1 MTEPKKIPARAVA
14 LLSGGLDSTLAARL
28 ILEKGIKVVG
38 LNFISPFCLCDR
50 KKGCRGIATE
60 VGRQL
65 GIPVVTKS
73 LSADYLSILR
83 SPRHGYGKNL
93 NPCIDCRILMLRKAR
108 EFMKQV
114 QASFVITGEVLG
126 QRPMSQHR
134 RAMKLIER
142 EAGLEGLVVR
152 PLSGRLLPPTEP
164 EKWGLIKREWLLDI
178 TGRSRKQ
185 QLELVQEKQIRLYA
199 CPAGGCL
206 LSQPSFAP
214 RVLDLLAHCESPTPL
229 DLHLLKYGRHFRLS
243 PKNKLIVGRSQ
254 AENSALSRLASRGDA
269 ILNSIDV
276 PGPISV
282 LKGSLTSKIVNIAA
296 RIHARYADHADMSP
310 MRVAISKKGEDSF
323 NIVESVSPADE
334 EVVRTCLIG
343 W

>member
-28 ILEKGIKVVG
+28 ILERGIEVVG

-50 KKGCRGIATE
+50 KKGVEGDSDGGGKGAWHPCRYEEPLSGLPLYSAVSTARIRKE
-60 VGRQL
+60 SE
-65 GIPVVTKS
+65 S
-73 LSADYLSILR
+73 LHRLPNTNASET
-83 SPRHGYGKNL
+83 
-93 NPCIDCRILMLRKAR
+93 R

-114 QASFVITGEVLG
+114 QASFVITGEVLA

-142 EAGLEGLVVR
+142 EAGLEGLLVR

-164 EKWGLIKREWLLDI
+164 EKWGLIKREWLLEI

-185 QLELVQEKQIRLYA
+185 QPELVQEKQIRLYA
-199 CPAGGCL
+199 CRAGGCL
-206 LSQPSFAP
+206 LTQPSFAP

-243 PKNKLIVGRSQ
+243 PKNKLIVGRS
-254 AENSALSRLASRGDA
+254 
-269 ILNSIDV
+269 
-276 PGPISV
+276 
-282 LKGSLTSKIVNIAA
+282 
-296 RIHARYADHADMSP
+296 
-310 MRVAISKKGEDSF
+310 
-323 NIVESVSPADE
+323 
-334 EVVRTCLIG
+334 
-343 W
+343 